1 VPEAGSL
8 EAGARTGRLGAARLP
23 LPRGTG
29 WQGLLFVLP
38 ALAALLLLLGY
49 PTVAAVAGSFLAPRG
64 GAFTLA
70 NYEYAFSDPLFWLV
84 VKTHWLFV
92 GLTVLVHVLLGF
104 AVALL
109 LNLPL
114 PGITI
119 FRIVAIL
126 PWTISDVIA
135 GIMWRYM
142 YDPLYGIVNDAF
154 FRLGLIRQPIT
165 WLGEPSLALLSVV
178 VSDVWRGFPFVM
190 LILLAGLQTI
200 PQELYEAA
208 AIDGADAW
216 RRFRHITIPGV
227 TPMLIV
233 AVALDLVWQS
243 RRFGLI
249 EAMTQGGPGNLTEIL
264 STFVYRQ
271 YFRHFDYGYAA
282 AAAVLLAL
290 MLLAITLPYVRMLTK
305 ERTA

>member
-1 VPEAGSL
+1 L
-8 EAGARTGRLGAARLP
+8 R
-23 LPRGTG
+23 
-29 WQGLLFVLP
+29 
-38 ALAALLLLLGY
+38 
-49 PTVAAVAGSFLAPRG
+49 
-64 GAFTLA
+64 
-70 NYEYAFSDPLFWLV
+70 
-84 VKTHWLFV
+84 
-92 GLTVLVHVLLGF
+92 
-104 AVALL
+104 
-109 LNLPL
+109 
-114 PGITI
+114 
-119 FRIVAIL
+119 
-126 PWTISDVIA
+126 
-135 GIMWRYM
+135 
-142 YDPLYGIVNDAF
+142 
-154 FRLGLIRQPIT
+154 
-165 WLGEPSLALLSVV
+165 GEPSLALLSVI